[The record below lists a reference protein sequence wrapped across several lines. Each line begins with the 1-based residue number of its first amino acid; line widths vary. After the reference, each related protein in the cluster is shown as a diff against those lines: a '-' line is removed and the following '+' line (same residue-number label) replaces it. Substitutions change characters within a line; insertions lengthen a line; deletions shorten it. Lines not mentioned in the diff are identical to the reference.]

1 MDFLLEIKKL
11 EQEFIQKTQ
20 QLLQIKSV
28 LDETTKTNEFPFGL
42 GIQRAL
48 DYMLELGRKEG
59 FKVVNVD
66 NMAGHIEYGEG
77 EEIIGILCHLD
88 VVPEGDGW
96 TYPPYSAQ
104 INEGKIF
111 ARGAIDDKGPTMA
124 AFYALKLIKD
134 AGIRL
139 NKRVRIIIGTDEE
152 TSWKCVTHY
161 FKQYPIPTVGFAPDA
176 DFPLIYGEKGIMSL
190 DFERDFL
197 EESIISFQSGERYNV
212 VPEKAIAIVNQNYKV
227 KFMDYI
233 ALHQLNGEVKK
244 IDDKYQLTLYGK
256 SAHAMQPEK
265 GINAATKLA
274 SFLSNY
280 ITNPIINFIEDYFEE
295 DTRLSRMGQ
304 KFKDSEMGDLTC
316 NLALV
321 EITPTKQR
329 MGINLRY
336 PIRWNK
342 DKFLKEIKDKA
353 SEYGLNMT
361 MKSDTVPHYVDPKDQ
376 LIQTLMSSYI
386 KYSNDTKNQPK
397 TIGGGTYARAMTK
410 AVAFGPMFPGR
421 EDVVHQVNEHIYIE
435 DLLKA
440 CAIYADAIYQLGK

>member
-1 MDFLLEIKKL
+1 MDFLSEIKKI
-11 EQEFIQKTQ
+11 EQKFIESTQ
-20 QLLQIKSV
+20 ELLRIKSV
-28 LDETTKTNEFPFGL
+28 LDEPTITKEQPFGS
-42 GIQRAL
+42 GIQQAL
-48 DYMLELGRKEG
+48 EYMLELGKKEG
-59 FKVVNVD
+59 FDVVNVD
-66 NMAGHIEYGEG
+66 NMAGHIEYGQG

-96 TYPPYSAQ
+96 MYPPYSAQ
-104 INEGKIF
+104 VKDGKIY

-124 AFYALKLIKD
+124 AFYALKMIKD
-134 AGIRL
+134 AGIIL

-152 TSWKCVTHY
+152 TSWKCVNHY
-161 FKQYPIPTVGFAPDA
+161 FKHYPIPTIGFAPDA
-176 DFPLIYGEKGIMSL
+176 DFPLIYGEKGIMSI

-197 EESIISFQSGERYNV
+197 EETIISFKSGERYNV
-212 VPEKAIAIVNQNYKV
+212 VPEKAQAMVNQNFKV

-244 IDDKYQLTLYGK
+244 IEDKYQLTLYGK

-280 ITNPIINFIEDYFEE
+280 VTNPIINFIEDYFEE

-304 KFKDSEMGDLTC
+304 KFRDPEMGDLTC
-316 NLALV
+316 NLAIV
-321 EITPTKQR
+321 EISTEKQR

-342 DKFLKEIKDKA
+342 EKFLKELSEKA
-353 SEYGLNMT
+353 SDYGLS
-361 MKSDTVPHYVDPKDQ
+361 MKIKNDTTPHYVDPKDPLVQ
-376 LIQTLMSSYI
+376 ILMDCYI
-386 KYSNDTKNQPK
+386 KYTKDTTNKPK